1 MNDKTQTYEQK
12 NADRLAKVMRENL
25 LKRKKQQQLKRA
37 QAQQKGEQ

>member
-25 LKRKKQQQLKRA
+25 LKRKKQQQLKRE
-37 QAQQKGEQ
+37 QAQQKGE

>member
-25 LKRKKQQQLKRA
+25 LKRKKQQQLKRE